1 MLTNAAESN
10 GVQLLSIL
18 NCMSNADLTSVLFLL
33 LLLVGLAQFLG
44 YIFVKIRQPKVIGEI
59 LAGIVLG
66 PALLGR
72 IHFGSTSIPDLAKHH
87 APILNFVYWMGLLLL
102 MFMSG
107 AETKQLF
114 NREERREVSWL
125 ALVGTGIPFIV
136 GLVFGPMLIGPAIS
150 GPKGNKLS
158 LVIILAVAVAVTSV
172 PVISK
177 IFADLK
183 ILHTRFARLVLGV
196 AVLEDIVLWA
206 ALAVATA
213 VAGTAVLHPGQM
225 AYHLLS
231 TVGFFALGLTLL
243 PRAVKK
249 LNKSKFNFLAQ
260 QSPVGYALAV
270 LLAYCVVAGALDV
283 NLVFA
288 AFLAAF
294 AVVHKKRRLFAEAL
308 DAIGKVSFAFFIPV
322 YFAIVGLKLDLV
334 KSFSWQLLLIFLV
347 ATCTIKIISVSL
359 AGRFAGF
366 RGLDLINLALTT
378 NARGGPGIV
387 LASVAFDAGII
398 NASFYTTLVL
408 AAVLTSQIAG
418 AWLEYVLRRGWP
430 LLSGENTVCASAIE
444 ESPEQFAA

>member
-1 MLTNAAESN
+1 
-10 GVQLLSIL
+10 
-18 NCMSNADLTSVLFLL
+18 MSNSELTTVLFLL
-33 LLLVGLAQFLG
+33 LLLVGLAQLLG

-66 PALLGR
+66 PAVLGR
-72 IHFGSTSIPDLAKHH
+72 LQIGSFSLPELSKQHE
-87 APILNFVYWMGLLLL
+87 PILNFVYWMGLLLL

-114 NREERREVSWL
+114 AREERKEVSWL
-125 ALVGTGIPFIV
+125 AIIGTGLPFII
-136 GLVFGPMLIGPAIS
+136 GLVFGPMLAGPALA

-158 LVIILAVAVAVTSV
+158 LVIILAVGVAVTSV

-206 ALAVATA
+206 ALAIATA
-213 VAGTAVLHPGQM
+213 VAGTAVLHPRHM
-225 AYHLLS
+225 AYHLLL

-243 PRAVKK
+243 PKTVKRF
-249 LNKSKFNFLAQ
+249 NKSKYNVLARH
-260 QSPVGYALAV
+260 SPVGYALAV
-270 LLAYCVVAGALDV
+270 LFGYCVLAGALEV

-294 AVVHKKRRLFAEAL
+294 AVVHKRRRLFAEAL

-334 KSFSWQLLLIFLV
+334 KAFSWQLLLIFIV
-347 ATCTIKIISVSL
+347 GTCVIKILSVSL
-359 AGRFAGF
+359 AGRLAGF
-366 RGLDLINLALTT
+366 HGLDLINLALTT

-398 NASFYTTLVL
+398 NATFYTTLVL
-408 AAVLTSQIAG
+408 AAVITSQFAG

-430 LLSGENTVCASAIE
+430 LLSTDKIESEVAAAGGDTV
-444 ESPEQFAA
+444 AA